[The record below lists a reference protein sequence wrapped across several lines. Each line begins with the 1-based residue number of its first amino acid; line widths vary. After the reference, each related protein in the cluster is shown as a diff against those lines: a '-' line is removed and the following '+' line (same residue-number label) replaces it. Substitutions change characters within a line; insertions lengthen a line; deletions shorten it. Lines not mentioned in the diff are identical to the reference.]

1 VPEAPT
7 FVIVGHVTKDV
18 VPGGFVVGGT
28 ATFAGPMAANLGER
42 VGVVTSAADDADFAA
57 ALPGIQIHRIPAPA
71 TSTFENRYVDGGRIQ
86 YIRAVAGPLDATS
99 VPAAWRGAT
108 TALLAP
114 LTNEVMPG
122 VESAFAH
129 AQLAATPQGWFRRWD
144 ADGLVRLEGWDQVVD
159 RLARLDAVILSEDD
173 VLRDEATVDRLRR
186 RLPLMVVTRSSRGG
200 TLYVDGRPTDY
211 PAFPAREVEPT
222 GAGDAFAAAFLVEL
236 RRTGDPFRA
245 CVFASCAASF
255 VVEAPGAR
263 GVPSLEQIER
273 RLAENGRG

>member
-28 ATFAGPMAANLGER
+28 ANFAGPMAANLGER

-57 ALPGIQIHRIPAPA
+57 ALPDIQIHRVPAPA

-86 YIRAVAGPLDATS
+86 YIRAVADPLDASS
-99 VPAAWRGAT
+99 VPAAWGSAR

-122 VESAFAH
+122 VEAAFPS

-144 ADGLVRLEGWDQVVD
+144 ADGLVRLEGWEGVVE

-173 VLRDEATVDRLRR
+173 VLRDEATIDLLRR
-186 RLPLMVVTRSSRGG
+186 RLPLLVVTRSSRGG
-200 TLYVDGRPTDY
+200 TLYVDGQATDY

-236 RRTGDPFRA
+236 RRGGDPFRA

-255 VVEAPGAR
+255 VVEALGAR
-263 GVPSLEQIER
+263 GVPTAEQIDR
-273 RLAENGRG
+273 RLAENGHG